1 MRRAIG
7 AGLLLGGFWALW
19 RMNEREKN
27 AVSLRNK
34 VVLITGAGGGI
45 GRETAHAFGREQAHL
60 LLIDLDAEALAATQA
75 EVQQYGER
83 VYTLSI
89 DITEENAPSEIVA
102 YAMEQFGRI
111 DVLVNNA
118 GLLVSGDFLK
128 HREADYR
135 QMFEVNVLAL
145 VRLTQVVARVMQAQ
159 HSGHIVNIA
168 SMAAMLPS
176 IGFSVYGASKGA
188 VRTFSSALRRELRS
202 DGIMVSYVSPGFVDT
217 QMVGHMTREQMRQAG
232 MIDPVLRLNLIAPHE
247 VADAVVR
254 TVIYRDAEVI
264 VGDLGYHLFALLER
278 LSPLLVDVL
287 FERLIDRDRLIE
299 TAQRP
304 R

>member
-7 AGLLLGGFWALW
+7 AGLLLGGFLTLW

-34 VVLITGAGGGI
+34 VVIITGAGVGI

-60 LLIDLDAEALAATQA
+60 LLVDREAEALAATQA

-89 DITEENAPSEIVA
+89 DLTEENAPAEIVA

-128 HREADYR
+128 HNEAAYR
-135 QMFEVNVLAL
+135 RMLDVNVVAL
-145 VRLTQVVARVMQAQ
+145 IRLTQAVARVMQVQ

-176 IGFSVYGASKGA
+176 IGFSIYGASKGA
-188 VRTFSSALRRELRS
+188 VRTFSAALRRELHP
-202 DGIMVSYVSPGFVDT
+202 DGIMVSYVCPGFVDT
-217 QMVGHMTREQMRQAG
+217 QMVGHMTREQMQQAG
-232 MIDPVLRLNLIAPHE
+232 MIDPVLRLNLIAPYE

-264 VGDLGYHLFALLER
+264 VGDVGYHLLALLER
-278 LSPLLVDVL
+278 ISPSLVDVL
-287 FERLIDRDRLIE
+287 FQRLIDRDRLIE
-299 TAQRP
+299 TTQFP